1 VRASGGAPT
10 PIEGIGDHAAALAIA
25 SQGKRL
31 VYGRSIIDIN
41 MWRMPLPAGGGS
53 AGPPTKLLSSTRI
66 EFPGAYSRDGKRIS
80 FFSNRGGLDQIWVA
94 DADGSNPVAL
104 TNFTAGVAGSPR
116 WSPDGRTIVFDASP
130 EGSEDVYSVSAD
142 GGAPKRLT
150 DHRGQNHV
158 PCYSADGRW
167 IYFVS
172 ERSRSNQIYRIP
184 ANGGEAVQITRHGGR
199 TPLASPDGNW
209 IYYPAWGSGILSKVP
224 AEGGKETA
232 VPGAGGVPNG
242 FALSVAAS
250 GVYFVGPLDADS
262 RTWPVK
268 KYRFA
273 DGKIAEVARLE
284 KLPRLQIAVS
294 PDEKWLLWA
303 QQDRRTAGIPTR
315 QPLR

>member
-1 VRASGGAPT
+1 MV
-10 PIEGIGDHAAALAIA
+10 LA
-25 SQGKRL
+25 G
-31 VYGRSIIDIN
+31 
-41 MWRMPLPAGGGS
+41 M
-53 AGPPTKLLSSTRI
+53 
-66 EFPGAYSRDGKRIS
+66 
-80 FFSNRGGLDQIWVA
+80 
-94 DADGSNPVAL
+94 
-104 TNFTAGVAGSPR
+104 
-116 WSPDGRTIVFDASP
+116 
-130 EGSEDVYSVSAD
+130 VSASRV
-142 GGAPKRLT
+142 GQSAR
-150 DHRGQNHV
+150 RWQNHV

-172 ERSRSNQIYRIP
+172 ERSGSNQIYRIP
-184 ANGGEAVQITRHGGR
+184 ANGGEAVQITRHGGG

-250 GVYFVGPLDADS
+250 GVYFAGPLDADS

-303 QQDRRTAGIPTR
+303 QQDLSIND
-315 QPLR
+315 LRLVENFR